1 MEHVAGG
8 ELATVAQPREK
19 TADLEDFSTL
29 VANHRPAV
37 FRFLLVSL
45 RDQDAAETLTQECFL
60 KAYKARNSFR
70 GESKVSTWLMHI
82 ALNLVRDHA
91 RNRRIQFWK
100 RTRESGAGYENLI
113 EFVPSRETS
122 QESALLAREQVRAV
136 WAVAETLSER
146 QRTVFLLRFV
156 EELDLLE
163 IAKVTGMKEGTV
175 KAHLFRA
182 IEAIRKRLKGLP

>member
-1 MEHVAGG
+1 M
-8 ELATVAQPREK
+8 ATVAQPTE
-19 TADLEDFSTL
+19 TAELEDFSAL
-29 VANHRPAV
+29 VARHRPAV

-91 RNRRIQFWK
+91 RNRRMQFWK
-100 RTRESGAGYENLI
+100 RTRESSATYESLI
-113 EFVPSRETS
+113 EFVPNREVS
-122 QESALLAREQVRAV
+122 QETALLAKEQLRAV
-136 WAVAETLSER
+136 WSVAESLSER
-146 QRTVFLLRFV
+146 QRTVLLLRFV

-175 KAHLFRA
+175 KVHLFRA
-182 IEAIRKRLKGLP
+182 IDAIRKRIKGMP

>member
-1 MEHVAGG
+1 MEQVAGG
-8 ELATVAQPREK
+8 ELATVAQPSE
-19 TADLEDFSTL
+19 TAELEDFSAL
-29 VANHRPAV
+29 VARHRPAV

-91 RNRRIQFWK
+91 RNRRLQFWK
-100 RTRESGAGYENLI
+100 RTRESSAGYENLI
-113 EFVPSRETS
+113 EFVPNRETS

-136 WAVAETLSER
+136 WAVAGTLSER

-182 IEAIRKRLKGLP
+182 IEAVRKRLKGLP

>member
-1 MEHVAGG
+1 MEHAAGG
-8 ELATVAQPREK
+8 QLATVAQPTE
-19 TADLEDFSTL
+19 TAELEDFSAL
-29 VANHRPAV
+29 VARHRPAV

-91 RNRRIQFWK
+91 RNRRMQFWK
-100 RTRESGAGYENLI
+100 RTRESSATYESLI
-113 EFVPSRETS
+113 EFVPNREVS
-122 QESALLAREQVRAV
+122 QETALLAKEQLRAV
-136 WAVAETLSER
+136 WSVAESLSER
-146 QRTVFLLRFV
+146 QRTVLLLRFV
-156 EELDLLE
+156 EEQDLLE

-175 KAHLFRA
+175 KVHLFRA
-182 IEAIRKRLKGLP
+182 IDAIRKRIKGMP